1 MPEEVAADLNS
12 RDFKRLYIDGGKT
25 IQSFLKEDL
34 IDELIITRIPVLLGG
49 GAPLFGDLPEPWEY
63 KLISMEILLG
73 ELAVTRYKRV
83 DTS

>member
-12 RDFKRLYIDGGKT
+12 GDFKRLYIDGGKT

-49 GAPLFGDLPEPWEY
+49 GAPLFGDLPEPREY